1 MQDLLQGVSQLH
13 ILLRDDTPCNDTPCN
28 DTLCNDTPATTHFIE
43 AGTFYPVKST
53 LEIGKIPNP
62 TALHAL

>member
-1 MQDLLQGVSQLH
+1 MQDLLQGVSKLNM
-13 ILLRDDTPCNDTPCN
+13 LLRDDTPCNDTPCN

-43 AGTFYPVKST
+43 AGTFYPVKRAHF
-53 LEIGKIPNP
+53 IPNP

>member
-43 AGTFYPVKST
+43 AGTSGHILSSEVHPRDR
-53 LEIGKIPNP
+53 PDP
-62 TALHAL
+62 